1 MDIHN
6 VRITY
11 CSDNMHTIMLRDVF
25 IAGSYASVGTV
36 EHGLARGE
44 LRRIHD
50 GKKSIFQ
57 SYYLGILAG

>member
-1 MDIHN
+1 MDIQN

-11 CSDNMHTIMLRDVF
+11 CPDNMHAVMLMFRDVF

-36 EHGLARGE
+36 EHGHVRGE

-50 GKKSIFQ
+50 GENRFSNHIIWV
-57 SYYLGILAG
+57 S